1 MIRSPDPDLDL
12 TISRLIKAPRSVIW
26 DAWTDPARFE
36 QWWVPAPARCKVVE
50 MDLRPGGAFVT
61 RISEDGGPFTPHLD
75 ACFLAVDDV
84 RRIVFTN
91 TLVAGWRP
99 AENPF
104 MTAIITLND
113 HPDGT
118 DYAAHVMHRSNAD
131 RNMHEQMGFHDGWGT
146 VIGQLARLVEGRV
159 Q

>member
-26 DAWTDPARFE
+26 SAWTDPARFE
-36 QWWVPAPARCKVVE
+36 QWWVPAPARCKVVD
-50 MDLRPGGAFVT
+50 MDLKPGGAFVT

-75 ACFLAVDDV
+75 ACFLSLDDHQ
-84 RRIVFTN
+84 RIVFTN
-91 TLVAGWRP
+91 SLVGGWRP

-104 MTAIITLND
+104 MTAIITLKD
-113 HPDGT
+113 HPEGT

-131 RNMHEQMGFHDGWGT
+131 RNMHEEMGFHDGWGT
-146 VIGQLARLVEGRV
+146 VIGQLARLVEGKA